1 MEARSF
7 VGCECFRGPDFGVS
21 LDTEVQVVGD
31 GQGFIG
37 SLSSQVVQQSTS
49 SKNSETLDSR
59 KGDEGKLE
67 LFSYTVMLLR
77 IQGLLVIV
85 KVKELG

>member
-1 MEARSF
+1 M
-7 VGCECFRGPDFGVS
+7 VCECFRGPDFGVS

-49 SKNSETLDSR
+49 TSSKKSETFDGR

-67 LFSYTVMLLR
+67 LFSCTVMLLR
-77 IQGLLVIV
+77 IQGLLVLV